1 MADKKPMDLVKI
13 FDGSDIENLEDEIN
27 EYLERNP
34 ELYIDKMQFSI
45 NTGTTPC
52 RKYIVCDFCSRKDL
66 EEEEPE
72 TNLTEELLK
81 GLIGAVNELTDA
93 VKSLTKK

>member
-13 FDGSDIENLEDEIN
+13 FDGSDIGNLEYEIN

-52 RKYIVCDFCSRKDL
+52 RKYIVCDFCLREDL
-66 EEEEPE
+66 EKEVPE